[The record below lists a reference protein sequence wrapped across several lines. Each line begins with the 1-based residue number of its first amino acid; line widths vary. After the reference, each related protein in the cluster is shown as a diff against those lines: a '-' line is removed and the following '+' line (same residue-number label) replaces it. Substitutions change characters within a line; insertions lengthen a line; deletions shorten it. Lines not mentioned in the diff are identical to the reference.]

1 MNQVLLDKIF
11 ACPSLPTLPAA
22 ALEIIDLCRREDVH
36 MDKLARTICKDPART
51 IKVLKTVNSAQYALR
66 NKVTTISHALVL
78 MGIGTVKTL
87 ALSFTLV
94 GALRDV
100 KGTSYD
106 PSPIWRRSLLSAFA
120 ARSTSLRVGGEDH
133 EEAFLA
139 GLLQDLGVLALIQV
153 LGSPYVELLRVT
165 GENSAKLAV
174 LERKHLKLDHAE
186 VGEALARKWSLPEEL
201 LLPIRYHENP
211 DEAPEAGR
219 KTARIVALGNKAAV
233 PFMSQNAK
241 APLDDF
247 LASATLWF
255 QMTEEAATQ
264 ILQSAGAAGP
274 QMAELFNLPPCKTE
288 DVGVILAQAQELMRN
303 LKNGDGEKAA

>member
-1 MNQVLLDKIF
+1 MNEVLLEKIL

-22 ALEIIDLCRREDVH
+22 ALEVIDLCRREDVH
-36 MDKLARTICKDPART
+36 MDKLARTICKDPALT
-51 IKVLKTVNSAQYALR
+51 VKVLKTVNSAQYGLR
-66 NKVTTISHALVL
+66 NKVTTVSHALVL
-78 MGIGTVKTL
+78 LGIGTVKTL
-87 ALSFTLV
+87 ALGFTLV
-94 GALRDV
+94 GSLRDV

-139 GLLQDLGVLALIQV
+139 GLLQDLGILALIQV

-165 GENSAKLAV
+165 GDNTGRLAE

-186 VGEALARKWSLPEEL
+186 VGEALARKWSLPEQL

-219 KTARIVALGNKAAV
+219 KTARIVALGNKAAM
-233 PFMSQNAK
+233 PFMTPDTRT
-241 APLDDF
+241 PLDDF

-255 QMTEEAATQ
+255 QMKEEAATQ
-264 ILQSAGAAGP
+264 ILQSAGAVGP
-274 QMAELFNLPPCKTE
+274 QMAELFKLAPCKTE
-288 DVGVILAQAQELMRN
+288 DVGAILAQAQELMRN
-303 LKNGDGEKAA
+303 LRSDGGEKAA

>member
-1 MNQVLLDKIF
+1 MNQALLDKIL

-22 ALEIIDLCRREDVH
+22 ALEVIDLCRREDVQ
-36 MDKLARTICKDPART
+36 MDKLARTICKDPALA

-78 MGIGTVKTL
+78 LGISTVKTL
-87 ALSFTLV
+87 ALGFTLV
-94 GALRDV
+94 GSLRDV

-120 ARSTSLRVGGEDH
+120 ARSTSLRVGGDDH

-153 LGSPYVELLRVT
+153 LGSPYVELLRVS
-165 GENSAKLAV
+165 GESSGKLAE

-186 VGEALARKWSLPEEL
+186 VGEALARKWGLPDQL
-201 LLPIRYHENP
+201 LLPIRYHESP
-211 DEAPEAGR
+211 DEAPGPGR
-219 KTARIVALGNKAAV
+219 KTARIVALGNKAAI
-233 PFMSQNAK
+233 PFLSQDAK

-247 LASATLWF
+247 LSSATHWF
-255 QMTEEAATQ
+255 QLNEEGATQ
-264 ILQSAGAAGP
+264 ILQAAGAAGP
-274 QMAELFNLPPCKTE
+274 QMAELFKLQPGKAE
-288 DVGVILAQAQELMRN
+288 DIGAILAQAQDLMRS
-303 LKNGDGEKAA
+303 LKRDGGEKAA